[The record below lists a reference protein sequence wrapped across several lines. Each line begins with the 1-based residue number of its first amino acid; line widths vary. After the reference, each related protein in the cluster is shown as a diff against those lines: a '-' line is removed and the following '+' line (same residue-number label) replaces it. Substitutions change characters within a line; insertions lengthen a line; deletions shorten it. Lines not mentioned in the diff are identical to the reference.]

1 MKEKFKSNEELKYLS
16 TYSTNKT
23 EDCNSKIQYLNEL
36 FLKMS
41 MIDLNDLDRDLKEDI
56 LSYINDLY
64 SFSYFY
70 FIARGQMKHKTIA
83 AESIYSQASKDLYLL
98 FKDKDFKR
106 FLSGELFLSVSRDFE
121 TVKEKYFNK
130 NTQEYDFIMESFKE
144 QNTPLSNSFIINNAF
159 NCFEYFQKSL

>member
-1 MKEKFKSNEELKYLS
+1 MKEKIKSHEELKYLS

-23 EDCNSKIQYLNEL
+23 EDCNLKIQYLNEL
-36 FLKMS
+36 FLKIA

-56 LSYINDLY
+56 FSYINDIY

-70 FIARGQMKHKTIA
+70 FIARGQMKYKNIA
-83 AESIYSQASKDLYLL
+83 AESIYSQTSKDLYLL
-98 FKDKDFKR
+98 FKDKDFKS

-130 NTQEYDFIMESFKE
+130 NTHEYDFIMESFKE
-144 QNTPLSNSFIINNAF
+144 QNSPLSESFITNNAF
-159 NCFEYFQKSL
+159 TCFEYFQKAL